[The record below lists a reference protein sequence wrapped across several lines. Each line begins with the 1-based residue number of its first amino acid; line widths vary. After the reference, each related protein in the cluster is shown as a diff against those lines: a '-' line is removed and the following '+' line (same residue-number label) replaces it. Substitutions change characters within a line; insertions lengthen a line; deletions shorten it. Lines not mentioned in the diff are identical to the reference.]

1 MFLPPTD
8 KQNCGE
14 GTTKHSVAYRARICT
29 QLLQVEKIHLR
40 LAVIAP
46 HYRAEERGYV
56 TDSDCNPGIPAVF
69 ANPEYRDWQ
78 RPNPWISGLQKNG
91 SVPIPGFRDYK
102 SSLKSHFFEL
112 QRTKIAIL
120 EYRLWPV
127 ATIWLGM
134 NCLSSLFTYNS
145 SR

>member
-78 RPNPWISGLQKNG
+78 RPNPWISGLQKF
-91 SVPIPGFRDYK
+91 VKVALFRASKDKNSNSRVQTLAGCYDMARN
-102 SSLKSHFFEL
+102 EL
-112 QRTKIAIL
+112 FIQLIYLQFKPLMAMTTNAKIKVL
-120 EYRLWPV
+120 R
-127 ATIWLGM
+127 
-134 NCLSSLFTYNS
+134 
-145 SR
+145 